1 MIGDYLKTYTFEY
14 LLQLGLAD
22 IPDTIDKRQGSIVY
36 DAVAGM
42 AKMVSEGFEQI
53 RQVYSDTFAQYAL
66 GEALRLR
73 AEENGVKPKL
83 ATKAIRQGV
92 FTDNKDQPYEVP
104 IGARFSA
111 INGTNSLIYIVKE
124 KIAAG
129 IYQLEAETAGS
140 IGNDYI
146 GPILPIDVL
155 NNLKTATLLDIII
168 PGSDDEDDESLRQ
181 RYFDEK
187 NTKRFGGNIAQY
199 RSWVNELD
207 GIGACQIYPVWDGG
221 GTVKI
226 SAIDSQYNPL
236 TAELLDEV
244 QQAIDPTKDGQG
256 LGTAPIGHIVTIT
269 TPEEVT
275 IDVSAK
281 IQIAAGFTLEQLK
294 PLITEEINSYIQSL
308 RKGWGTPANSDS
320 NDYNLAVYQAQ
331 IMAAMLRVKGIF
343 NITELTLNEEMADII
358 LQEDAQ
364 MQQLPKLGVV
374 RLEG

>member
-1 MIGDYLKTYTFEY
+1 MIGDHLKAYTFEY
-14 LLQLGLAD
+14 LLRLGLAD

-53 RQVYSDTFAQYAL
+53 RQVYSDTFAQYAI
-66 GEALRLR
+66 GEALQLR

-83 ATKAIRQGV
+83 AIKAIRQGI
-92 FTDNKDQPYEVP
+92 FTDNKDQPYEVS

-111 INGTNSLIYIVKE
+111 IDGSGSMIYAVKE

-129 IYQLEAETAGS
+129 TYQLEAETAGS

-199 RSWVNELD
+199 RSWINELD
-207 GIGACQIYPVWDGG
+207 GIGACQIYPVWAGG

-226 SAIDSQYNPL
+226 SVVDSQYNPL
-236 TAELLDEV
+236 TDELLDEV

-256 LGTAPIGHIVTIT
+256 LGTAPIGHIVTVT
-269 TPEEVT
+269 TPEEV
-275 IDVSAK
+275 IINVSASV
-281 IQIAAGFTLEQLK
+281 QIAAGFTLEQLK
-294 PLITEEINSYIQSL
+294 PLVTEEINGYIQSL
-308 RKGWGTPANSDS
+308 RRNWGTPANSD
-320 NDYNLAVYQAQ
+320 NNEYNIAVYQAQ
-331 IMAAMLRVKGIF
+331 IMAAMLRVKGVF
-343 NITELTLNEEMADII
+343 NITGLILNGEPADII
-358 LQEDAQ
+358 LQENAQ
-364 MQQLPKLGVV
+364 IQQLPKLGVV
-374 RLEG
+374 QLE